1 MATTMKL
8 RHATTR
14 QRLASI
20 LEQGLRVECAD
31 PQAKLKGCWLH
42 APSRSAWAMVHTLLK
57 HRVDLVDVVLIE
69 VTISRKHLNHFRTG
83 LWYAPQDVPASALGT
98 IWDGAMFGASASE

>member
-1 MATTMKL
+1 MKL

-20 LEQGLRVECAD
+20 LDQGLRVECAD

-42 APSRSAWAMVHTLLK
+42 TPSQTAWAIVHTMRK
-57 HRVDLVDVVLIE
+57 HLVGLEDVVVIE
-69 VTISRKHLNHFRTG
+69 VTVPRSALKRFRTG
-83 LWYAPQDVPASALGT
+83 LWYAPQDVPANALGT
-98 IWDGAMFGASASE
+98 LWDGSAFGASASE